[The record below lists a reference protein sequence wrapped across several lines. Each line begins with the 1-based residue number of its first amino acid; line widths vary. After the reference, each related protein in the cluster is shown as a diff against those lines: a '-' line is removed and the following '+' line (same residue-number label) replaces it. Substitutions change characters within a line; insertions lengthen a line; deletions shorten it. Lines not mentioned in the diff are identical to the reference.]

1 MRIKKDSIKKNNK
14 NLYFFYTM
22 IFLLVI
28 IFLSVGFSAFQNNL
42 LIESIISNVR
52 IDKDIRVMNASVSN
66 VDDAISYYVD
76 YNVSNISGSVVLNN
90 SNSYV
95 IYDVDICNLGNVIM
109 GISSAS
115 IDNENLKFEFLD
127 YNLKDKICENNQ
139 CSLGVK
145 KKLKIKV
152 SYKDGVNVNNQ
163 ENKFV
168 LSFKFG
174 KIFNISYYN
183 ISNSNNF
190 PVEIIEGD
198 TLKLNLVGTDDYH
211 VKVFMNNKLLYVG
224 KDYEYINNNLVI
236 SNVSGDIQ
244 IHYKMPICQRA
255 SVLHTEEC
263 LGSYC
268 SGMGYKIGGSKGS
281 ATITYGSLGTDGV
294 LTSGDAF
301 DCDVNGDGVYDSE
314 TERFYYVNDLADNS
328 DVAALIYYSN
338 VSGGQPSSDKY
349 YQYYNTSENWHGP
362 LTAMEQLPT
371 TSQWSNVKLF
381 NTERKLVNEY
391 GTTSSKDGHEYPKT
405 LDYSK
410 YAARLLTFAEVRKLV
425 DFYIPSWKNGEL
437 DNYLY
442 LAENTNFSKKDNS
455 KFDGYWLEN
464 PRNTMSS
471 YGWMIYTTTRRVH
484 SVEVQRTDVLIGV
497 RPVIEVAKSDISY

>member
-22 IFLLVI
+22 IFILVI

-52 IDKDIRVMNASVSN
+52 IDKDIRVMNASVNS

-95 IYDVDICNLGNVIM
+95 IYDVDVYNLGNVIM

-152 SYKDGVNVNNQ
+152 SYKDGVNINNQ

-198 TLKLNLVGTDDYH
+198 TLNLNLVGTDDYL

-224 KDYEYINNNLVI
+224 KDY
-236 SNVSGDIQ
+236 
-244 IHYKMPICQRA
+244 
-255 SVLHTEEC
+255 
-263 LGSYC
+263 
-268 SGMGYKIGGSKGS
+268 
-281 ATITYGSLGTDGV
+281 
-294 LTSGDAF
+294 
-301 DCDVNGDGVYDSE
+301 
-314 TERFYYVNDLADNS
+314 
-328 DVAALIYYSN
+328 
-338 VSGGQPSSDKY
+338 
-349 YQYYNTSENWHGP
+349 
-362 LTAMEQLPT
+362 
-371 TSQWSNVKLF
+371 
-381 NTERKLVNEY
+381 
-391 GTTSSKDGHEYPKT
+391 
-405 LDYSK
+405 
-410 YAARLLTFAEVRKLV
+410 
-425 DFYIPSWKNGEL
+425 
-437 DNYLY
+437 
-442 LAENTNFSKKDNS
+442 
-455 KFDGYWLEN
+455 
-464 PRNTMSS
+464 
-471 YGWMIYTTTRRVH
+471 
-484 SVEVQRTDVLIGV
+484 
-497 RPVIEVAKSDISY
+497 